1 MVAFGST
8 SEIDLNRKTE
18 SNTIIVTG
26 VVDWYIGFQT
36 SSSGRS

>member
-8 SEIDLNRKTE
+8 SEIDLNLKTE
-18 SNTIIVTG
+18 SSAIVVTG
-26 VVDWYIGFQT
+26 FVDWYIGFQT